1 MALHLN
7 TDNRGALAELARLA
21 NHWESRARK
30 AELALLRRKLK
41 SATVIGLAFF
51 WGALVSALACRWTP

>member
-7 TDNRGALAELARLA
+7 TDNRGALAEIARLA
-21 NHWESRARK
+21 NQWEARARK

-51 WGALVSALACRWTP
+51 WGGVFGALACQWAR